1 MPGYLVVAEC
11 VVQGPEGRLLF
22 PEMNVMENLEMGAFL
37 VRDKSTNNANLQMVF
52 EMFPRLKEREK

>member
-1 MPGYLVVAEC
+1 MPGYLVVAEG
-11 VVQGPEGRLLF
+11 VVQVPEGRLLF

>member
-1 MPGYLVVAEC
+1 MPGYLVVAEG